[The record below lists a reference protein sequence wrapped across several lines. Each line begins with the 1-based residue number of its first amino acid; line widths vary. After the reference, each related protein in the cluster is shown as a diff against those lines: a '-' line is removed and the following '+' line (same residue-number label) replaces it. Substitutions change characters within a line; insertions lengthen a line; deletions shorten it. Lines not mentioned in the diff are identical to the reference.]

1 MRLPSLA
8 IAALGAALVAGPTI
22 GAGTARAQ
30 LKVVTSTTD
39 LYDIGKAVGGDKIT
53 ATHIG
58 EGYQDPHFI
67 EAKPSFVLQLRNAD
81 VWAFVG
87 LDLEIGW
94 MPLLLQGARNPK
106 LDPGK
111 PGYVDASRVISVLD
125 IGRGNIDRSQ
135 GDVHPLGN
143 PHYWLDPENGR
154 RIAKLFQETFTT
166 LDPKNASMYD
176 ANANAF
182 TRRLDAAERTW
193 QADIAKIK
201 GQPVVAWHTSWRYF
215 AEYTGMLSFSNFGS
229 VRHPD
234 AEKVSRAVQLVRQRD
249 PNLVVDGEMQADSAL
264 DERILADSYPFSAL
278 KEPANVLIFPNLSA
292 GNIAYK
298 LLNQLGGATA
308 IGPILI
314 GMPTS
319 ERAATYRFTSNPV

>member
-1 MRLPSLA
+1 MKTHYTLRML
-8 IAALGAALVAGPTI
+8 ALGATLL
-22 GAGTARAQ
+22 GAAPVGGSSAMAQ

-39 LYDIGKAVGGDKIT
+39 LYDIAKEVGGNKIT

-106 LDPGK
+106 LQQGQ
-111 PGYVDASRVISVLD
+111 PGYVDASRVIPVLD
-125 IGRGNIDRSQ
+125 VGRGNVDRSQ

-154 RIAKLFQETFTT
+154 RIAKLFRETFSQ
-166 LDPKNASMYD
+166 LDSKNASFYA
-176 ANANAF
+176 ANEQAF
-182 TRRLDAAERTW
+182 DQRLDAAERSW
-193 QADIAKIK
+193 QSDLAKIK

-215 AEYTGMLSFSNFGS
+215 AEYNGMNIVGFMEPKPGVPPSPSHLAGLIQTMKQTGAKVIVMEPFYDRKTAEFVASKTGAKVLVLPPSVGGTKGLDDYIQLMTSDIHRLAEALS
-229 VRHPD
+229 
-234 AEKVSRAVQLVRQRD
+234 
-249 PNLVVDGEMQADSAL
+249 
-264 DERILADSYPFSAL
+264 
-278 KEPANVLIFPNLSA
+278 
-292 GNIAYK
+292 
-298 LLNQLGGATA
+298 
-308 IGPILI
+308 
-314 GMPTS
+314 
-319 ERAATYRFTSNPV
+319 